1 MSSSLLLILIVVLWL
16 FVLAPLVVNTRKPIR
31 RTSDALGKT
40 RVLHR
45 GGDELATTRRRPSFT
60 EADVRV
66 TEEVDDSLE
75 TVDASVDDDFDV
87 SDVLIDDTEDEATNP
102 AVVDGDIVY
111 ELESAESAKPEAAEN
126 SDDAESEQSGESA
139 ESAAAASD
147 EDENLVADADA
158 DFDAELA
165 DADDSD
171 SVAGADSSRAE
182 SASAEAEPVRADD
195 SAADVSANVRRQ
207 FVDADDLMFD
217 EYAEA
222 EDSTDTE
229 SSEPEAEAADSES
242 AEAEGV
248 EAAEAEAEGAET
260 AEAVDSE
267 EAADSDDSR
276 ESALTAASADE
287 VDDSLTE
294 DDYAF
299 AEKRRGRGGFDP
311 VSDARYAETRFARR
325 RRSVAGLAAF
335 IAVTIL
341 IAAFAG
347 GWTWWIPLLGVG
359 LMAVYLVSLRR
370 TVRAEQEL
378 RARRIRRMKMAR
390 LGVRHRE
397 DEELGIPQRLLRPGA
412 VVVELDDEDPDFA
425 DLAYS
430 DYSFDDDGYDDM
442 PQARVS

>member
-1 MSSSLLLILIVVLWL
+1 MSTSFLLILIVVLWL

-66 TEEVDDSLE
+66 TEDVDESLE
-75 TVDASVDDDFDV
+75 TVNASVDDDFDV
-87 SDVLIDDTEDEATNP
+87 SDVLIDDTEDKVTDP

-111 ELESAESAKPEAAEN
+111 ELEPAESAAPEAAEGALD
-126 SDDAESEQSGESA
+126 SDAEQVASADAESSEA
-139 ESAAAASD
+139 EPADASAADDDD
-147 EDENLVADADA
+147 ELIGV
-158 DFDAELA
+158 
-165 DADDSD
+165 ADDSEELSEGAAEISEVEAHDKTSSD
-171 SVAGADSSRAE
+171 S
-182 SASAEAEPVRADD
+182 VRADAT
-195 SAADVSANVRRQ
+195 SADVRVDARRE

-217 EYAEA
+217 
-222 EDSTDTE
+222 DSP
-229 SSEPEAEAADSES
+229 EPEAGNEDEAVSES
-242 AEAEGV
+242 DAAKSDTAESDAEV
-248 EAAEAEAEGAET
+248 AAEAY
-260 AEAVDSE
+260 SE
-267 EAADSDDSR
+267 EADSISASSLEPTSDSI
-276 ESALTAASADE
+276 A

-335 IAVTIL
+335 IVVTIL
-341 IAAFAG
+341 IAVFVG
-347 GWTWWIPLLGVG
+347 GWTWWIPLVGTG

-430 DYSFDDDGYDDM
+430 DYRFDDDDYDEI
-442 PQARVS
+442 PQERVS